1 MRYFGA
7 GSEDSDMMTRRCQ
20 FFEVV
25 KLRLRM
31 TKVQTK
37 DDVIACSILGSME
50 LIPSS
55 LFPRPG

>member
-25 KLRLRM
+25 KFRLQR

-37 DDVIACSILGSME
+37 DNETACSILGSME
-50 LIPSS
+50 LIPSC